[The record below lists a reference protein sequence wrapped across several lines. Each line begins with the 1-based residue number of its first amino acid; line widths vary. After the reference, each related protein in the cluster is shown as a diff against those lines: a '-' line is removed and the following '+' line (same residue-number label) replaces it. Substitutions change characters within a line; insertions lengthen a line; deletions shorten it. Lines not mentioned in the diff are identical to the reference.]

1 MSPRLFILG
10 HTTPSKLSYNLYI
23 LYCRCSGNHIAGNVK
38 AINLMLTFFIYFR
51 WLYELPFMRFA
62 MLRSQSITFFPI
74 SFFGRLMSKTTWNPL
89 PVQFMTRSN
98 EMLILMINMGFDW
111 TTITHCEN
119 VKCVLNVKEMIL
131 RKSNNWS
138 GLARR
143 YVENAISWPYQYYHI
158 PY

>member
-23 LYCRCSGNHIAGNVK
+23 LYYCRCSGNHIAGNVK

-98 EMLILMINMGFDW
+98 EMLILMINGVW
-111 TTITHCEN
+111 LNNHYSLW
-119 VKCVLNVKEMIL
+119 KCQMCIECKRDDSEKE
-131 RKSNNWS
+131 
-138 GLARR
+138 
-143 YVENAISWPYQYYHI
+143 Q
-158 PY
+158 